1 MTRFLAEQ
9 LATAHWF
16 DQRETQRLL
25 DWKPAV
31 GIEEGFERLGAYSSR

>member
-1 MTRFLAEQ
+1 MS
-9 LATAHWF
+9 TAHWF

-31 GIEEGFERLGAYSSR
+31 DIEVGFLRLAQWFRNSGIGR